1 MSSTK
6 LSVQPDAPKLAL
18 PRAPVPSLHP
28 PPLPQRPFSAPAN
41 SGPWCP
47 NGNRRFTE
55 VHPHPVIWHSVAKT
69 IPISWLQLFHFQKK
83 DLSGRL
89 EHQRFPEA
97 SQLYTPSLV
106 CHVELLMIKHDPTG
120 HVLVR
125 GVYRH
130 IWHCLRLRP
139 SLCWFMN
146 IRHKNHSFT

>member
-1 MSSTK
+1 MSCTQ

-47 NGNRRFTE
+47 NGNRRFME
-55 VHPHPVIWHSVAKT
+55 VHPRPVIWHSVAKT

-83 DLSGRL
+83 GLSGSL

-97 SQLYTPSLV
+97 SIV

-130 IWHCLRLRP
+130 IWRCLRLRP
-139 SLCWFMN
+139 GFID